1 MAAFD
6 LAYEKNGGNFDAAVA
21 EAKNLTWKTMFDYA
35 TYNKPKYFQGNTAKI
50 LLAFKQYAQHMT
62 YLLFRTAFEATQGI
76 DKAEYDELKSQYGE
90 AAADRYAE
98 STLKL
103 RTEARKQFMLLMGMS
118 FMFAGAAGLPIWWMY
133 AGMAKAFNAV
143 FGNPEEPYDV
153 ENEFK
158 NSMNTVFGGFAGD
171 VVSRGLVPQLTGV
184 SLSDRMSTNLPDM
197 WFRDTKKNVDEVE
210 WVNQTLINLMGPTA
224 GMAINVAEGLKR
236 FNNGQTERAFE
247 AFTPAAVKNL
257 LAGSRLATEGALT
270 MKGDTLLE
278 NVSGIEAFEQML
290 GFTPER
296 LAQKQSSNI
305 EAKASEQAVM
315 LRRQN
320 LLNFLAMAIER
331 EDEDAEA
338 KVLAKIDDFNDAND
352 WAAITGK
359 TIRSSLKKRAQVKAM
374 ATELGGLRVSKKF
387 ADLAEEKTVYAD
399 DDEE

>member
-1 MAAFD
+1 MR
-6 LAYEKNGGNFDAAVA
+6 
-21 EAKNLTWKTMFDYA
+21 
-35 TYNKPKYFQGNTAKI
+35 FQGNTAKI

-76 DKAEYDELKSQYGE
+76 DKAEYDAIAAQYGE
-90 AAADRYAE
+90 RDADEGKRIADKYAAD
-98 STLKL
+98 TLKL

-158 NSMNTVFGGFAGD
+158 NNMNTVFGGFAGD

-257 LAGSRLATEGALT
+257 LAGSRIATEGALT

-278 NVSGIEAFEQML
+278 NISGVEAFEQML

-296 LAQKQSSNI
+296 LAQKQSANI

-338 KVLAKIDDFNDAND
+338 KVLAKIDDFNEAND
-352 WAAITGK
+352 WAAISGK

-374 ATELGGLRVSKKF
+374 ANELGGLRVNKKF
-387 ADLAEEKTVYAD
+387 IALAEEKTAYANE